1 MAGLENT
8 NGIEFQPYTSPTY
21 RSSLANSNQ
30 VPSTGLQA
38 NYLNQPYDMLKGSLA
53 EMGSPGIL
61 GDKST
66 DLGTGV
72 SSPGAIPPPPGNTPF
87 FNGGS
92 VMGNIGQGMN
102 LIGSGVSLV
111 GMLQNMKDARKN
123 NKINRSNIQ
132 QQMSQSETAFNRDVE
147 RQDGTS
153 EAIRQRNE
161 RVAQM
166 NQ

>member
-1 MAGLENT
+1 MLEQNG
-8 NGIEFQPYTSPTY
+8 NGIQFQPVGQQP
-21 RSSLANSNQ
+21 SLAKSVRPGQMFNQ

-38 NYLNQPYDMLKGSLA
+38 NYLDYPSQDLSQSLGKGGYA
-53 EMGSPGIL
+53 PTPGMQDPAMGGL
-61 GDKST
+61 DVNTGGD
-66 DLGTGV
+66 L
-72 SSPGAIPPPPGNTPF
+72 PF

-92 VMGNIGQGMN
+92 MVGNLGQGLN
-102 LIGSGVSLV
+102 LVGSGVSLV

-123 NKINRSNIQ
+123 NKINRRNIQ
-132 QQMSQSETAFNRDVE
+132 QQMSQSETAFNRAVE

-153 EAIRQRNE
+153 EAIRERNE

>member
-1 MAGLENT
+1 MT
-8 NGIEFQPYTSPTY
+8 YYQPFEVNSYNNQEP
-21 RSSLANSNQ
+21 SLAKGGNQ
-30 VPSTGLQA
+30 VPSTGLQT
-38 NYLNQPYDMLKGSLA
+38 NYPSLELRQSLGKGGSA
-53 EMGSPGIL
+53 PNPNMPDPAMGGL
-61 GDKST
+61 DV
-66 DLGTGV
+66 DTG
-72 SSPGAIPPPPGNTPF
+72 GNTPF
-87 FNGGS
+87 FGGNS
-92 VMGNIGQGMN
+92 VVGNMGQGLN

-153 EAIRQRNE
+153 EAISQRNE